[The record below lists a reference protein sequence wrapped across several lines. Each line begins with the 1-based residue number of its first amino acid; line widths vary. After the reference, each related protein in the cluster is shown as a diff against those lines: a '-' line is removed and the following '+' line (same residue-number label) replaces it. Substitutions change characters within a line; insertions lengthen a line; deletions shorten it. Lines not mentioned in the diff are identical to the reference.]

1 SLEWIRSGARRLLL
15 RELLPLHVGPD
26 LLGHLRGPDR
36 RGAHHGLEAVAAAL
50 EVDRKT
56 TEPLFPFRHAPSSLR
71 VMWPRVLG
79 CAARRLPIRPRVLS
93 RDHEGAQGKN
103 TIPGGAPTGGK
114 LPGGG
119 IPPGGFRY
127 RRAVSAGITSRAN
140 QASCSLNSFGPIPS
154 PQGITISPSPDHFA
168 PNTLTPPML

>member
-1 SLEWIRSGARRLLL
+1 MIIARLPGRMGAGAKCGQAKPSKSSGQMILEAPGRAWNGSGSGARRLLL

-50 EVDRKT
+50 EVDRIT
-56 TEPLFPFRHAPSSLR
+56 TERLLPFRHAPSSLR
-71 VMWPRVLG
+71 VIWPRVLG

-103 TIPGGAPTGGK
+103 TIPGGSPTRGK

-119 IPPGGFRY
+119 IPPGGF
-127 RRAVSAGITSRAN
+127 
-140 QASCSLNSFGPIPS
+140 
-154 PQGITISPSPDHFA
+154 
-168 PNTLTPPML
+168 